1 MFPPLYP
8 TYEIKV
14 KCKTEYSTCHAK
26 IKRTVSLFSA
36 QDTQSQPEAGLW
48 QAAYAPICSRQSY
61 ITQDHSGWRALMRV
75 LQTHLPTFWGQ
86 SSVEHHS
93 CQRLLLHAHN
103 NLFASH
109 MPITGDAAAVFIY
122 QCHKINYLL
131 AALFDVVRVNDFL
144 IRLRYWYPC
153 SFAYHCEYFRERLQI
168 HSCNPIHAMLQATT
182 CMFPEGALLLS
193 NSSLIQVNYSFS
205 KFKRTFCR
213 SKTKRCSSTLPM
225 THIQESISWKYT
237 NCPNKG

>member
-61 ITQDHSGWRALMRV
+61 FTQDHSGWRALMRV

-103 NLFASH
+103 NLFVSH

-131 AALFDVVRVNDFL
+131 AATCCKSKWFPDSAQILISMQLCLSLWILPWKVANPFMQSYPRHATSNNMYVPWGGTSLVKLIFDPSQLQFL
-144 IRLRYWYPC
+144 K
-153 SFAYHCEYFRERLQI
+153 
-168 HSCNPIHAMLQATT
+168 
-182 CMFPEGALLLS
+182 
-193 NSSLIQVNYSFS
+193 V
-205 KFKRTFCR
+205 
-213 SKTKRCSSTLPM
+213 
-225 THIQESISWKYT
+225 
-237 NCPNKG
+237 